1 MLRRNF
7 ADVRVETGYRL
18 KTEAGS
24 ARSESVAAQDHF
36 LAPSRIPGNRASS
49 PRFRWRPFAGLPGR
63 QLYNSI
69 SIMAWLQVADELGF
83 RVELERPPKR
93 IVSLVPSWTETLF
106 DFGLGQRIVGVTRFC
121 VEPRETAGVV
131 KIGGTKNPNVHAIAE
146 LAPDLVIANA
156 EENRREDIEH
166 LRTLRIAVFT
176 TYPRKV
182 AAAVESILRLGTVLD
197 CEPQA
202 SATARGIVREVSTI
216 ETELGAWAK
225 LRFRAFCPIWK
236 NPWMSFNADT
246 YAHDVLR
253 MLGFNNV
260 FASAGERYP
269 RTTIEQAIANRP
281 DFVLLPDEPY
291 AFSVK
296 DAEELKP
303 LLPPP
308 LSRRVVLI
316 NGRDLH
322 WYGTHM
328 LTGLRSLAGLLARV
342 RAAAV

>member
-1 MLRRNF
+1 M
-7 ADVRVETGYRL
+7 
-18 KTEAGS
+18 
-24 ARSESVAAQDHF
+24 
-36 LAPSRIPGNRASS
+36 P
-49 PRFRWRPFAGLPGR
+49 
-63 QLYNSI
+63 
-69 SIMAWLQVADELGF
+69 WLQVADELGF
-83 RVELERPPKR
+83 RVELQRPPER

-106 DFGLGQRIVGVTRFC
+106 DFGLNQRMVGVTRFC
-121 VEPRETAGVV
+121 VAPPEAAGIAKV
-131 KIGGTKNPNVHAIAE
+131 GGTKNPSVDKIAE
-146 LAPDLVIANA
+146 LAPELVIANA

-166 LRTLRIAVFT
+166 LRSLGIAVFT
-176 TYPRKV
+176 TYPRKI
-182 AAAVESILRLGTVLD
+182 ASAVESILRLGTVLD
-197 CEPQA
+197 CEQQA
-202 SATARGIVREVSTI
+202 NAMARGIVREVSAI

-260 FASAGERYP
+260 FASVGERYP
-269 RTTIEQAIANRP
+269 RTTIEEAIALRP

-291 AFSVK
+291 EFRAK
-296 DAEELKP
+296 DIEELKP

-322 WYGTHM
+322 WYGVHM

>member
-1 MLRRNF
+1 VIFRPQV
-7 ADVRVETGYRL
+7 D
-18 KTEAGS
+18 AGF
-24 ARSESVAAQDHF
+24 EPVT
-36 LAPSRIPGNRASS
+36 
-49 PRFRWRPFAGLPGR
+49 
-63 QLYNSI
+63 YNHG
-69 SIMAWLQVADELGF
+69 IMTWLQVADELGF
-83 RVELERPPKR
+83 RVELQRPPQR

-106 DFGLGQRIVGVTRFC
+106 GLGLGERIVGVTRFC
-121 VEPRETAGVV
+121 IAPPEASRITT
-131 KIGGTKNPNVHAIAE
+131 IGGTKNPNVDAIAR
-146 LAPDLVIANA
+146 LAPDIVIANA

-166 LRTLRIAVFT
+166 LRARGLAVFT
-176 TYPRKV
+176 TYPRKI
-182 AAAVESILRLGTVLD
+182 ASAVESILRLGTVLD

-202 SATARGIVREVSTI
+202 NAMARAIVQQVSVI
-216 ETELGAWAK
+216 ETELGPWAK

-253 MLGFNNV
+253 LLGFNNV

-269 RTTIEQAIANRP
+269 RTTIEEAIALRP

-291 AFSVK
+291 EFRAK
-296 DAEELKP
+296 DVEELKP

-322 WYGTHM
+322 WYGVHM
-328 LTGLRSLAGLLARV
+328 LSGLRSLAALLARV

>member
-1 MLRRNF
+1 
-7 ADVRVETGYRL
+7 
-18 KTEAGS
+18 
-24 ARSESVAAQDHF
+24 
-36 LAPSRIPGNRASS
+36 
-49 PRFRWRPFAGLPGR
+49 
-63 QLYNSI
+63 
-69 SIMAWLQVADELGF
+69 MAWLQVADELGF
-83 RVELERPPKR
+83 RVELERPPGR

-106 DFGLGQRIVGVTRFC
+106 AFGLKQRIVGVTRFC
-121 VEPRETAGVV
+121 IAPPATAAVSKV
-131 KIGGTKNPNVHAIAE
+131 GGTKNPSIEAIVA
-146 LAPDLVIANA
+146 LTPDIVIANA
-156 EENRREDIEH
+156 EENRREDIEQ
-166 LRTLRIAVFT
+166 LRGLGIAVFT
-176 TYPRKV
+176 TYPRKI
-182 AAAVESILRLGTVLD
+182 ASAVESIMKLGTVLD

-202 SATARGIVREVSTI
+202 NVMARGIVREVSAI
-216 ETELGAWAK
+216 ETELGVWVK

-260 FASAGERYP
+260 FASVGERYP
-269 RTTIEQAIANRP
+269 RTTIEEALALRP

-291 AFSVK
+291 EFRSK
-296 DAEELKP
+296 DVEELKP

-322 WYGTHM
+322 WYGVHM
-328 LTGLRSLAGLLARV
+328 LGGLRSLARLLARV

>member
-1 MLRRNF
+1 
-7 ADVRVETGYRL
+7 
-18 KTEAGS
+18 
-24 ARSESVAAQDHF
+24 
-36 LAPSRIPGNRASS
+36 
-49 PRFRWRPFAGLPGR
+49 
-63 QLYNSI
+63 
-69 SIMAWLQVADELGF
+69 MAWLQVADELGF
-83 RVELERPPKR
+83 RVELERRPER
-93 IVSLVPSWTETLF
+93 IVSLVPSWSETLF
-106 DFGLGQRIVGVTRFC
+106 AFGLKEKIVGVTRFC
-121 VEPRETAGVV
+121 VAPPEAADITKV
-131 KIGGTKNPNVHAIAE
+131 GGTKNPDLDTIFE

-166 LRTLRIAVFT
+166 LRTRGIAVFT
-176 TYPRKV
+176 TYPRKI
-182 AAAVESILRLGTVLD
+182 ASAVESIMKLGTVLG

-202 SATARGIVREVSTI
+202 NMMMRGIVREVSAI
-216 ETELGAWAK
+216 ETELGAWAR

-253 MLGFNNV
+253 MLGFNNI

-269 RTTIEQAIANRP
+269 HTTIEEAVALRP

-291 AFSVK
+291 EFRAK
-296 DAEELKP
+296 DVEELKA

-322 WYGTHM
+322 WYGVHM

-342 RAAAV
+342 RAAAI